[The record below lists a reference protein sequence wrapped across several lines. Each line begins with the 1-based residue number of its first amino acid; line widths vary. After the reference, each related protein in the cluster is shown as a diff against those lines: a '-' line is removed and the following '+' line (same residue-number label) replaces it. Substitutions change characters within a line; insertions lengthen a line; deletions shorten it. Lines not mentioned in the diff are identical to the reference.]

1 MFNLA
6 EFKLGLVRGVW
17 LVRVSTKK
25 KMTALFG
32 ELLKDSSRSDRDLG
46 RVLGVSQPT
55 VSRLKKLLVEMGF
68 IRAFTVMP
76 NFFELGYELMALTF
90 VRMKSILGS
99 AEEHQKG
106 YEMGKRW
113 MDGQPN
119 VVFASYCR
127 GMGVD
132 AFMISL
138 HKSYSEFDRFM
149 LKHNEELGYRLKD
162 VKNVLVSLDED
173 QIVKD
178 LDFRCLVE
186 TPKKGD

>member
-1 MFNLA
+1 V
-6 EFKLGLVRGVW
+6 GGW

-25 KMTALFG
+25 RMMALFG
-32 ELLKDSSRSDRDLG
+32 ELLQDSSRSDRELG

-55 VSRLKKLLVEMGF
+55 VSRLKKLLVEKGF

-90 VRMKSILGS
+90 VRRRARLGS
-99 AEEHQKG
+99 AEEQQKG

-113 MDGQPN
+113 MDEQPN
-119 VVFASYCR
+119 VVFSAFCR
-127 GMGVD
+127 GMDVD

-138 HKSYSEFDRFM
+138 HKSYSEFEQFM
-149 LKHNEELGYRLKD
+149 MKHNKKLGYRLKD
-162 VKNVLVSLDED
+162 VKNVLVSLAED

-178 LDFRCLVE
+178 LDFRYLVE